1 MSGFDSIYVGIDVAK
16 DSLEL
21 ATWPVQSHQSFTN
34 DGAGHDAVV
43 AHVVGLRAS
52 LVVLEATGGYEMAL
66 ACALQAAG
74 VAVAVLNPR
83 QARDF
88 ARSMGKLAKTD
99 RIDALGLAHLAQV
112 LSQRDDLHKIVKPL
126 PDAQQQLLAA
136 IVVRRRQL
144 LGMQTAERQRLQTCH
159 AHSRE
164 SIRVVLELLKK
175 QLAGADAELQAHLN
189 QYHADLSALLQAV
202 RGIGCKV
209 AATVIC
215 ECPELGTLTRRE
227 VSALAG
233 VAPIARDSGQYRG
246 KRSIN
251 GGRAELRKALYMAA
265 LVGTRYNPVIR
276 AFYTRLVGAGKPKK
290 VALVACMRKLL
301 TILNAMARSKKPW
314 DDAMHLA

>member
-1 MSGFDSIYVGIDVAK
+1 MSDFDSIYVGIDVAK

-52 LVVLEATGGYEMAL
+52 MVVLEATGGYEMAL

-164 SIRVVLELLKK
+164 SIQAVLELLKK
-175 QLAGADAELQAHLN
+175 QLAGVDAELQAHLN
-189 QYHADLSALLQAV
+189 QYHADLSAMLQTV

-215 ECPELGTLTRRE
+215 ECPEL
-227 VSALAG
+227 
-233 VAPIARDSGQYRG
+233 
-246 KRSIN
+246 

-276 AFYTRLVGAGKPKK
+276 AFYTRLVNAGKPKK